1 MVSSQRKQIMVVD
14 NKYDKANM
22 IGESKAMQEIF
33 ELIRSIGKSNSSVLI
48 TGETGT
54 GKELIAQAIHDTSTR
69 RDHKIVNI
77 NCGAIPENL
86 LESEFFGHTKGA
98 FTGAYQTRIGRFEQ
112 AHNGTL
118 FLDEIGN
125 MSPSLQV
132 KLLRVL

>member
-1 MVSSQRKQIMVVD
+1 RAVPSFPTRRSSD
-14 NKYDKANM
+14 
-22 IGESKAMQEIF
+22 
-33 ELIRSIGKSNSSVLI
+33 LNSSVLI

-112 AHNGTL
+112 DRKSTRLNSSHV
-118 FLDEIGN
+118 
-125 MSPSLQV
+125 S
-132 KLLRVL
+132 

>member
-1 MVSSQRKQIMVVD
+1 
-14 NKYDKANM
+14 
-22 IGESKAMQEIF
+22 ESKAMQEVF

-69 RDHKIVNI
+69 GDHKIVNI

-112 AHNGTL
+112 DRKSTRLNSSHV
-118 FLDEIGN
+118 
-125 MSPSLQV
+125 S
-132 KLLRVL
+132 